1 MLQDFAQWINL
12 PLQIGFGILVGH
24 ICVKIWTRLV
34 G

>member
-1 MLQDFAQWINL
+1 MLVEFAHWLTL

-24 ICVKIWTRLV
+24 ILVKVWTRLV